1 MNITYC
7 KLLLKLQKTTS
18 ELYLSYGSLK
28 QSVVMLSHH
37 LSCYAATACRL
48 SKYGD
53 HVWISA
59 EWPDVVL
66 DPFYG
71 QLLIPQTIVSCAWY
85 SKYRSIFWNGR
96 LNSYTGA
103 RIICMDCGTSSD
115 IIYRYQSTQY
125 PRNNLHASCCKMSSL
140 FSKLWALSHMQTK
153 YNMEFNW
160 TLPSFSTYCY
170 SLYGWS

>member
-59 EWPDVVL
+59 E
-66 DPFYG
+66 
-71 QLLIPQTIVSCAWY
+71 
-85 SKYRSIFWNGR
+85 
-96 LNSYTGA
+96 
-103 RIICMDCGTSSD
+103 
-115 IIYRYQSTQY
+115 
-125 PRNNLHASCCKMSSL
+125 
-140 FSKLWALSHMQTK
+140 
-153 YNMEFNW
+153 
-160 TLPSFSTYCY
+160 
-170 SLYGWS
+170 